1 MEKLISNVVKAQ
13 QTTELSCQHTMKLIS
28 VLFRIFGQFFILAVD
43 LECKKGGLRSVVT
56 HANCKMQFLC
66 RFNILLPKDYHIGHT
81 EMFHW
86 IEWSKRGG
94 ASLQCRHSA
103 HDFVPPSP
111 ASVFSSWWELFLSVG
126 HGVICSTA
134 VYGISYEGKAQYEQ

>member
-66 RFNILLPKDYHIGHT
+66 RFNNLLPKDYHIGHT

-94 ASLQCRHSA
+94 GSLQCRHSA

-126 HGVICSTA
+126 GLC
-134 VYGISYEGKAQYEQ
+134 YLQYSCVWNFL